1 MLIKLSAWSCLEFRM
16 QEEFTEER
24 LIIVPRNSV
33 TALKN
38 LNSIQEKIKSRLKS
52 GNACYHLVQNL
63 FSSILI
69 SKNIKTK
76 I

>member
-16 QEEFTEER
+16 QEEFTEYR
-24 LIIVPRNSV
+24 LIIVARNGG
-33 TALKN
+33 TALEN

-52 GNACYHLVQNL
+52 GNAWYYLVQNL
-63 FSSILI
+63 LSSTFI
-69 SKNIKTK
+69 SKNTKTK